1 MECRAYA
8 KNIDI
13 SGPRMIGS
21 VRFEILIDTSVG
33 GMSHSAA
40 PTASQPLSPIFTR
53 TLVMLSAMAA
63 FAIVP

>member
-8 KNIDI
+8 KNIEI

-33 GMSHSAA
+33 GMPRSAA
-40 PTASQPLSPIFTR
+40 PMASQPLSPIFTR
-53 TLVMLSAMAA
+53 TMVLLSALAT